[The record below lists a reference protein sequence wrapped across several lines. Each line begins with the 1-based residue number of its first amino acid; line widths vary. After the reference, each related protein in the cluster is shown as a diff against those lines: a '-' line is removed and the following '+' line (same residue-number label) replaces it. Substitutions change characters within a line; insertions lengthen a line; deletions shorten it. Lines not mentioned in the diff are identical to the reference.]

1 MKSSI
6 YSPRAA
12 RDLDEIYD
20 FTEAN
25 WGFQQAENYIF
36 QIRDC
41 CRSLSAGGN
50 LGRPATRIKH
60 GYLMIRCGSHF
71 IVYKADAT
79 TITIIRILQQRMNI
93 TAHLG

>member
-1 MKSSI
+1 MKSLI

-25 WGFQQAENYIF
+25 WGFQQAEDYIF
-36 QIRDC
+36 QIRDS

-50 LGRPATRIKH
+50 LGRPATRIRH

-71 IVYKADAT
+71 IIYRQTASA
-79 TITIIRILQQRMNI
+79 ITIIRILHQRMNI
-93 TAHLG
+93 TAHLR